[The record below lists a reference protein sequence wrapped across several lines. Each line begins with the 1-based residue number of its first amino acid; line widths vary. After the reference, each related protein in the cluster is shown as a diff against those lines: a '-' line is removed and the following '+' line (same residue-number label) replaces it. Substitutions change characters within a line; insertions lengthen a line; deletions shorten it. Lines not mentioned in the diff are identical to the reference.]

1 VIKKTFSL
9 SGDSHIIKR
18 QRCQKVKAVGK
29 KGKLRQTGKR
39 EGFWIGMTGLS
50 RRKPCFERTGF

>member
-29 KGKLRQTGKR
+29 KENCVRQENGKAFGS
-39 EGFWIGMTGLS
+39 E
-50 RRKPCFERTGF
+50 